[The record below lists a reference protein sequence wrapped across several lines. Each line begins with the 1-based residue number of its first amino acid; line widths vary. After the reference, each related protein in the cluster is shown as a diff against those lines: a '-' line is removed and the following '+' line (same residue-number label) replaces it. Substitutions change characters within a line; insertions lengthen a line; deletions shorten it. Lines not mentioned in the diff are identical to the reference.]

1 MYMSV
6 SVKQVE
12 LLKGETVA
20 CFRVMSRLLHVGK
33 GKGKVLPRS
42 GHERPEGEYW
52 YSSTLS
58 LTRALDEGGWSTPR
72 PGRFTPGKETRH
84 PLYRRLDGAPGP
96 VWTTAENVGTEEKQ

>member
-33 GKGKVLPRS
+33 GKGKVLPRT
-42 GHERPEGEYW
+42 GHERPEGE
-52 YSSTLS
+52 
-58 LTRALDEGGWSTPR
+58 
-72 PGRFTPGKETRH
+72 
-84 PLYRRLDGAPGP
+84 
-96 VWTTAENVGTEEKQ
+96 